1 MTRSDGTAG
10 AVSVDW
16 TTGTYSGSATAG
28 TNFTA
33 SSGTLQWAAGNAT
46 SRTVTVAIL
55 HALGTQPERSL
66 GLNLTNPLGGAG
78 IDDGTPDRSYATITI
93 RDVDGAAF
101 DTITA
106 STATTTVHELAG
118 SAVISFVRTGSGSGP
133 AGIQILSDPR
143 TALPVI
149 QYGSPS
155 ASSLTWADGELGPKS
170 LTLPIVHD
178 GVASGNTSMSITAGI
193 AYGNAAVSASQ
204 PNTIVTTLDDDG
216 PAPSGAVTSSAAN
229 SSSAGGCG
237 AGGLAWVGL
246 GLLACMGWQ
255 RPRAWR
261 A

>member
-1 MTRSDGTAG
+1 VWFTVTRSDGTAG

-28 TNFTA
+28 TNF
-33 SSGTLQWAAGNAT
+33 
-46 SRTVTVAIL
+46 
-55 HALGTQPERSL
+55 
-66 GLNLTNPLGGAG
+66 
-78 IDDGTPDRSYATITI
+78 
-93 RDVDGAAF
+93 F

-193 AYGNAAVSASQ
+193 AYGLRQ
-204 PNTIVTTLDDDG
+204 CGCLG
-216 PAPSGAVTSSAAN
+216 EPAQHHRDHPGRRWT
-229 SSSAGGCG
+229 CP
-237 AGGLAWVGL
+237 
-246 GLLACMGWQ
+246 Q
-255 RPRAWR
+255 WR
-261 A
+261 RNIIRCKQ